1 MSTAEPSTK
10 IGVFGGMECWITIE
24 PNGSVLYRPTEKY
37 IYERDQALLAAF
49 LNGAETKL
57 YFTQA
62 EMCKEC
68 VQRVI
73 TKNPCPDCKKD

>member
-49 LNGAETKL
+49 LNGAEIKP
-57 YFTQA
+57 YYKQS
-62 EMCKEC
+62 EMCKC
-68 VQRVI
+68 KKRVI
-73 TKNPCPDCKKD
+73 IKNPCPDCKKD